1 MRIDCPHRRPVLS
14 VPELS
19 GDGRLRMRRGNAFVG
34 GIEHVSN
41 GGKLLM
47 DEASKNTHIHVIDM
61 DFRRRAQISNALTSR
76 HFHTEI
82 YEDPAEFIGNLPKQG
97 SILINDDPERSDL
110 DTFFGMVQDKGR
122 FYPISVYS
130 HAPAPP
136 RIVRAIRN
144 GAIDYLQWPFEPAL
158 LDLTLRRLVDQ
169 GDRQLKIEQEK
180 GRAKAMVAQL
190 TRRETD
196 VLVSLLSGN
205 SNKEVAEEL
214 AISPRTVEIY
224 RKNMMS
230 KLSARSASEAAR
242 IAIYAGLWE
251 VQGTPSTSVS

>member
-1 MRIDCPHRRPVLS
+1 MN
-14 VPELS
+14 E
-19 GDGRLRMRRGNAFVG
+19 AFG
-34 GIEHVSN
+34 S
-41 GGKLLM
+41 
-47 DEASKNTHIHVIDM
+47 SHIHIIDV
-61 DFRRRAQISNALTSR
+61 DFRRRAQISSALASR
-76 HFHTEI
+76 NFHTEI
-82 YEDPAEFIGNLPKQG
+82 YEDATEFIDGLPSHG
-97 SILINDDPERSDL
+97 SVLINEDPERSDL
-110 DTFFGMVQDKGR
+110 DAFFGLVQRQGR

-130 HAPAPP
+130 QAPAPP

-158 LDLTLRRLVDQ
+158 LDLTLRRLVEE

-180 GRAKAMVAQL
+180 GRAKAKVAQL

-205 SNKEVAEEL
+205 SNKEVAEKL

-224 RKNMMS
+224 RKNMMA

-251 VQGTPSTSVS
+251 VQESSPAASVS

>member
-1 MRIDCPHRRPVLS
+1 
-14 VPELS
+14 
-19 GDGRLRMRRGNAFVG
+19 
-34 GIEHVSN
+34 
-41 GGKLLM
+41 M
-47 DEASKNTHIHVIDM
+47 DESSKNTHIHVIDV
-61 DFRRRAQISNALTSR
+61 DFRRRAQISNVLTSR
-76 HFHTEI
+76 NFHTEI
-82 YEDPAEFIGNLPKQG
+82 YEDPAEFIGNLPSHG
-97 SILINDDPERSDL
+97 SILINEDPERSDL
-110 DTFFGMVQDKGR
+110 DTFFSLVRRQGR

-158 LDLTLRRLVDQ
+158 LDLTLHRLADE
-169 GDRQLKIEQEK
+169 GDRRLKIEHEK
-180 GRAKAMVAQL
+180 GRAKAKVAQL

-196 VLVSLLSGN
+196 VLISLLSGN

-251 VQGTPSTSVS
+251 VQGSPPASLS

>member
-1 MRIDCPHRRPVLS
+1 
-14 VPELS
+14 
-19 GDGRLRMRRGNAFVG
+19 
-34 GIEHVSN
+34 
-41 GGKLLM
+41 M
-47 DEASKNTHIHVIDM
+47 DESSKDTHIHVIDV

-76 HFHTEI
+76 NFHTEI
-82 YEDPAEFIGNLPKQG
+82 YEDPAEFVDNLPSHG
-97 SILINDDPERSDL
+97 SILINEDPERSDL
-110 DTFFGMVQDKGR
+110 DTFFGLVRRQGR

-130 HAPAPP
+130 QAPAPP
-136 RIVRAIRN
+136 RIVHAIRN

-158 LDLTLRRLVDQ
+158 LDLTLQRLVEE
-169 GDRQLKIEQEK
+169 GDRQLKIEHEK
-180 GRAKAMVAQL
+180 GRAKAKVAQL

-251 VQGTPSTSVS
+251 VQGSPSGAVS